1 MMLKP
6 QKMVRIR
13 VIAARSKNHDIVSVL
28 HDLGVI
34 QMESISDDIRQ
45 VLSPVKNPEDFYRAS
60 QYLQKIR
67 GYESQLEPRPVEE
80 RKYFSGVEDVFS
92 QYEELDLEGKLEPL
106 RRQEEE
112 FLQDKR
118 DLEKKLVAARLLA
131 PLGQDL
137 SVYDSRAIRC
147 FIINGQFEEDFPEIV
162 RKNLGG
168 AVIPI
173 DGVHSVVSVLRD
185 KTENLARYAEENEIA
200 IELVPEMSGTP
211 QSYIERI
218 DARLKGIDTYLKTI
232 ESQIGELSDQYYV
245 KVAQIREQLEIE
257 TKLFEV
263 VEKFGSTE
271 DSFAMEG
278 WVPQKSLATI
288 DQALKRVSDDRYL
301 LSTVETKEEP
311 PTMLFNPKRARL
323 FEFFIRFYSLP
334 QESEFDPTLIF
345 AIVFPIFFGLMV
357 GDFGYGLVIL
367 LISLWIL
374 RKLKPGAKNHVPR
387 KLKKFVSTIMSKNSL
402 GVLARALI
410 PASSSAI
417 VFGLIFNNFFGFQV
431 LPYTLVDVQ
440 PSLSKL
446 LLLSG
451 YIGLIMV
458 SFGLVLGF
466 INELSH
472 GHKKGAAGKIG
483 WLALALGAAIFGL
496 NLIHH
501 ASSSPTQYLAIGM
514 IIAGFITIVVTE
526 GGNGIVEIPSIVSH
540 ILSYTRIVG
549 ILMASVILAYMVDL
563 PFHSTFHSLS
573 GLVIS
578 VVLLIVGQIFNL
590 VIAVFEP
597 GIQGARL
604 LYVEFFSK
612 FYRGNGRP
620 FRPFSTKRKYT
631 VRQYESE
638 LVSRE

>member
-1 MMLKP
+1 MLKP